1 MPSGD
6 ATNPQINAASKFA
19 TTSLN
24 SASEASPAYDLELN
38 LDNFG
43 GAVVSAGNVRNKI
56 NGSKSHQNYAFEI
69 GADEDFVNMTGG
81 FGSAMVAGGAEVTMA
96 GGNNAVSLV
105 LGLDRL
111 DKSVKRQ
118 KTLLNGGASAEGEWL
133 TEDEFASGLNTLTFE
148 GSAVG
153 VTMTIESEEKL
164 SLFNTN
170 DYSTNDVRY
179 DSGHFRYFHH
189 ISGTNYGDTITVQN
203 TNSLKMLQLGLGD
216 NLVTLDNVQD
226 AEIHSRAS
234 GANTIKVQN
243 NSQAVIETTGLS
255 ASYTEVLSDSA
266 VLAKLGGISDVLI
279 LHANSTD
286 QAGVILTKEGTH
298 TIDIDKS
305 GADVHVS
312 GSSNTTFVNHTYR
325 TELVDSV
332 TSATADGLVQFILG
346 ASLFNQLI
354 RRTDTGIQ
362 VVSSDGSKQVLNYGL
377 KNASSI
383 VEDLAAIGTSSNF
396 DDLGLDNVW
405 FTGRPSLLSQTQW
418 TADLHSMI
426 QAMARLDD
434 AQSATT
440 SFNGETYYQMT
451 QVFSNIHAQMTLT
464 NP

>member
-1 MPSGD
+1 
-6 ATNPQINAASKFA
+6 
-19 TTSLN
+19 
-24 SASEASPAYDLELN
+24 
-38 LDNFG
+38 
-43 GAVVSAGNVRNKI
+43 
-56 NGSKSHQNYAFEI
+56 
-69 GADEDFVNMTGG
+69 
-81 FGSAMVAGGAEVTMA
+81 
-96 GGNNAVSLV
+96 
-105 LGLDRL
+105 
-111 DKSVKRQ
+111 
-118 KTLLNGGASAEGEWL
+118 
-133 TEDEFASGLNTLTFE
+133 
-148 GSAVG
+148 
-153 VTMTIESEEKL
+153 
-164 SLFNTN
+164 
-170 DYSTNDVRY
+170 
-179 DSGHFRYFHH
+179 
-189 ISGTNYGDTITVQN
+189 
-203 TNSLKMLQLGLGD
+203 MLQLGLGD

-234 GANTIKVQN
+234 GANTIKIQN

-255 ASYTEVLSDSA
+255 ASYTEVLSGSA

-279 LHANSTD
+279 LHTDSTD

-325 TELVDSV
+325 TELVSSV